1 VHLASANN
9 MNKYDVILYTPLGE
23 YITRLND
30 FSNLDVIRTENQV
43 GTLTLIMPMER
54 RYIRM
59 LRHDCQIDVMRHA
72 GGRWNL
78 LGDTHFLLR
87 KWKFDDRLATLEL
100 KDGLDILDR
109 RVVAYDEVNPQSE
122 TDAVQVDD
130 SMKDVMLENYG
141 ASSVDANRNLSTHIS
156 IQPKV
161 TLGPIISKQF
171 SGRRVLAVLQEMS
184 KDALEIANGDYMGFD
199 MVAAGAG
206 KFEFRTYNK
215 MRGVDHSSPSG
226 NPPIIFSTQRG
237 NLSANAALTYDYSA
251 ERNYIYARGKEVGG
265 VRING
270 LASDAKRIAQSPY
283 NRIEDWISIQSDT
296 VVTADEEANAILGE
310 GRPRVLFEGEAM
322 QIPNCMFGVHYGF
335 GDLVSGEAHG
345 VTLTC
350 RIKSFRVSVGPTGET
365 IGVSLSNVDIPA

>member
-1 VHLASANN
+1 VS
-9 MNKYDVILYTPLGE
+9 YDIILNDQFGTYL
-23 YITRLND
+23 TRLNNIN
-30 FSNLDVIRTENQV
+30 NLDMIRTENQV
-43 GTLTLIMPMER
+43 GTLTLMVPMER
-54 RYIRM
+54 KLIHM
-59 LRHDCQIDVMRHA
+59 LRRDCQIDVMRSA
-72 GGRWNL
+72 GGREAL

-87 KWKFDDRLATLEL
+87 KWKFDNYLATLEL
-100 KDGLDILDR
+100 KDGLDLLDR
-109 RVVAYDEVNPQSE
+109 RVVAYDEANPQAE

-130 SMKDVMLENYG
+130 AMKDVMLENYG
-141 ASSVDANRNLSTHIS
+141 ASSVDANRNLSTYIS
-156 IQPKV
+156 IQPKT

-171 SGRRVLAVLQEMS
+171 SGRRILAVLQEMS

-199 MVAAGAG
+199 MVANGPG

-215 MRGVDHSSPSG
+215 MLGVDHSASTG
-226 NPPIIFSTQRG
+226 NPPIVF
-237 NLSANAALTYDYSA
+237 
-251 ERNYIYARGKEVGG
+251 IYARGKEVGG

-270 LASDAKRIAQSPY
+270 LAHDDKRIALSPY

>member
-1 VHLASANN
+1 VS
-9 MNKYDVILYTPLGE
+9 YDIILNDQFGTYL
-23 YITRLND
+23 TRLNNIN
-30 FSNLDVIRTENQV
+30 NLDMIRTENQV
-43 GTLTLIMPMER
+43 GTLTLMVPMER
-54 RYIRM
+54 KLIHM
-59 LRHDCQIDVMRHA
+59 LRRDCQIDVMRSA
-72 GGRWNL
+72 GGREAL

-87 KWKFDDRLATLEL
+87 KWKFDNYLATLEL
-100 KDGLDILDR
+100 KDGLDLLDR
-109 RVVAYDEVNPQSE
+109 RVVAYDEDILANPQSY
-122 TDAVQVDD
+122 TDADQVDD
-130 SMKDVMLENYG
+130 AMKQVLCENYG
-141 ASSVDANRNLSTHIS
+141 ACATNSDRNLMSYIS
-156 IQPKV
+156 IQPKT

-199 MVAAGAG
+199 MVANGPG

-226 NPPIIFSTQRG
+226 NPPIVFSTQRG
-237 NLSANAALTYDYSA
+237 NLSNATLTYDYTA

-270 LASDAKRIAQSPY
+270 LAHDDKRIALSPY
-283 NRIEDWISIQSDT
+283 NRIEDWISIQADT

>member
-1 VHLASANN
+1 VNG
-9 MNKYDVILYTPLGE
+9 YDIILSDVNGAYL
-23 YITRLND
+23 TRLNNI
-30 FSNLDVIRTENQV
+30 STLDMIRTENQV
-43 GTLTLIMPMER
+43 GTLTLVVPMEGK
-54 RYIRM
+54 YTSM
-59 LRHDCQIDVMRHA
+59 LRRDCMIDVMRIA
-72 GGRWNL
+72 GGKQML

-87 KWKFDDRLATLEL
+87 KWKFDNYLATLEL
-100 KDGLDILDR
+100 KDGLDLLDR
-109 RVVAYDEVNPQSE
+109 RVVAYDEANPQAE

-130 SMKDVMLENYG
+130 AMKDVMLENYG
-141 ASSVDANRNLSTHIS
+141 ASSVDANRNLSTYIS
-156 IQPKV
+156 IQPKT

-171 SGRRVLAVLQEMS
+171 SGRRILAVLQEMS
-184 KDALEIANGDYMGFD
+184 KDALEIASGDYMGFD
-199 MVAAGAG
+199 MVANGPG

-226 NPPIIFSTQRG
+226 NPPIVFSTQRG
-237 NLSANAALTYDYSA
+237 NLSNATLTYDYTA

-270 LASDAKRIAQSPY
+270 LAHDDKRIALSPY
-283 NRIEDWISIQSDT
+283 NRIEDWISIQADT

-345 VTLTC
+345 VTITC